1 MPRDSSV
8 AAFGAGGS
16 RAVRGWLGHADA
28 RQHRL
33 LEKSGEGRAFGEWE
47 MHLILVFPVKL

>member
-8 AAFGAGGS
+8 AVFGAGGS
-16 RAVRGWLGHADA
+16 RAVKGWLAHADA
-28 RQHRL
+28 CQHRL